1 VKPRPES
8 RKTCLHL
15 VAGAGR
21 EALDDCLS
29 HSDTGDA
36 LLFLDAG
43 VLHLLR
49 HGITSTATSLA
60 GPAAVYS
67 LSADLRAQGLLELAG
82 RLGVSVIDDGAFG
95 ELLAAHDHC
104 LTWT

>member
-1 VKPRPES
+1 VNPLPEV
-8 RKTCLHL
+8 RGTCLHL

-21 EALDDCLS
+21 EALDDCLA

-49 HGITSTATSLA
+49 HGGGSVAEAANVHYLA
-60 GPAAVYS
+60 
-67 LSADLRAQGLLELAG
+67 ADLQAQGLLELAR
-82 RLGVSVIDDGAFG
+82 RLEVSVLDDAALC